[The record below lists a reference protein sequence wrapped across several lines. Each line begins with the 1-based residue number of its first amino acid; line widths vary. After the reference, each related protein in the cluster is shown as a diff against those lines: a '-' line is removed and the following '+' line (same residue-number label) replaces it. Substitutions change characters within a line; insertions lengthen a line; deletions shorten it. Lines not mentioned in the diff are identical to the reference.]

1 MARDATVSHISQIVL
16 AFPCA
21 SGAGGRREL
30 QKELVRALR
39 TSELP
44 VVVDLSECR
53 TLDHQDIDT
62 LLDCVEQ
69 GAGRDTPLFFAATS
83 PAVRLLLEVTRI
95 ASLVRVFDTLEEA
108 LAHPRMATVESI
120 QSTPTQLPMSA

>member
-1 MARDATVSHISQIVL
+1 MARDAVLKHITQIVL

-21 SGAGGRREL
+21 AGVTGRRDL
-30 QKELVRALR
+30 QKQLVRALR

-44 VVVDLSECR
+44 VVIDLSECR

-62 LLDCVEQ
+62 LLDCIEQ
-69 GAGRDTPLFFAATS
+69 GAGRDIPLFFAATS

-95 ASLVRVFDTLEEA
+95 ASLVRVFETLEEA

-120 QSTPTQLPMSA
+120 RSNPTQLAMSA